1 MQPATSVDRLAA
13 RLLLLAPLA
22 LLSGCLIPDY
32 EREDARRLAESQA
45 AAGQTPAPK
54 PVEHPAT
61 PVAGTPPAPAHAA
74 ATVAGTPP
82 AAAPDAKQALA
93 SLLAGNQRFIHQRME
108 RTHQDPA
115 RRVAV
120 ATGQHPLAIVVSCS
134 DSRVPPE
141 QVFDVGLGDI
151 FVVRVA
157 GNVLDAIELGSI
169 EYAAAH
175 LHIPLVVVM
184 GHERCGAVKAALS
197 GEAAPGHVSA
207 IVKRILANL
216 DGTTPAPGDLV
227 DQAVRINA
235 QASARQISESDPIL
249 KPLVAAGT
257 LRVVS
262 ARYDLD
268 DGVVEILP

>member
-1 MQPATSVDRLAA
+1 MRPAISVDRLAA
-13 RLLLLAPLA
+13 RLLLMAPLA
-22 LLSGCLIPDY
+22 LLSGCVILNYD
-32 EREDARRLAESQA
+32 REHARELAESQA
-45 AAGQTPAPK
+45 AADQTPAAK

-61 PVAGTPPAPAHAA
+61 PVAGIPPAPAPA
-74 ATVAGTPP
+74 AT
-82 AAAPDAKQALA
+82 PDAKQALA
-93 SLLAGNQRFIHQRME
+93 LLLAGNQRFIHQRME

-141 QVFDVGLGDI
+141 QVFDVGLGDV

-184 GHERCGAVKAALS
+184 GHERCGAVTAALS

>member
-1 MQPATSVDRLAA
+1 MRPSASVDRLAA

-22 LLSGCLIPDY
+22 LVSGCLMPDY
-32 EREDARRLAESQA
+32 EREDARKLAESRA
-45 AAGQTPAPK
+45 AAGQTPAAK
-54 PVEHPAT
+54 P
-61 PVAGTPPAPAHAA
+61 
-74 ATVAGTPP
+74 VAGTPP
-82 AAAPDAKQALA
+82 AAAPAGAHAAVLGAKQALE
-93 SLLAGNQRFIHQRME
+93 SLLAGNQRFIHARME
-108 RTHQDPA
+108 RNHQDPA

-157 GNVLDAIELGSI
+157 GNVLDAIALGSI

-184 GHERCGAVKAALS
+184 GHERCGAVTAALS

-235 QASARQISESDPIL
+235 LASARQISESDPIL